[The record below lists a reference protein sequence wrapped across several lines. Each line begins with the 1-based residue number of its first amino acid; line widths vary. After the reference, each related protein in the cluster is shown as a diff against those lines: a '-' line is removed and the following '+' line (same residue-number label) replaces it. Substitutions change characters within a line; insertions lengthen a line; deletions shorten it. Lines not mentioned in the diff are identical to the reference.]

1 MPFLAGWNHKRTSS
15 PPRWTASIW
24 CFTERGASLPKA
36 VHDDVNSGG
45 SALTLALAEILQFD
59 ERAFDATGPNLP
71 QPALLVLREAL
82 IQEIVHCC
90 EVVPAAA
97 ALNLSSLR
105 QLAVRSAVIH
115 SRWRER
121 RDEMAKIMMESIEG
135 AETQLRQLRSFQEP
149 TAADASLLDRLA

>member
-1 MPFLAGWNHKRTSS
+1 M
-15 PPRWTASIW
+15 
-24 CFTERGASLPKA
+24 
-36 VHDDVNSGG
+36 
-45 SALTLALAEILQFD
+45 
-59 ERAFDATGPNLP
+59 
-71 QPALLVLREAL
+71 REAL